1 MKKKIVYLILAVLTL
16 GLFATSCAKTDFLE
30 GTVWTCHDP
39 DSSDPDDIWT
49 ITFINKV
56 ECSIFGDGYLH
67 GGYSGEKNNITIDWD
82 MDDFPLMKGTIKGDV
97 MKLQWEGEEE
107 VYTFKKKK

>member
-30 GTVWTCHDP
+30 GTVWTCNDP
-39 DSSDPDDIWT
+39 YSWT

-82 MDDFPLMKGTIKGDV
+82 MVDFPLMKGTIKGDV